1 MRNLWHNLQHYEGS
15 QYLVEVEV
23 EEVEGCVIP
32 VPLATP
38 VVLLLNHTNIIWYEN
53 RLEHQYK

>member
-1 MRNLWHNLQHYEGS
+1 MRNLWHNLQHFEGS
-15 QYLVEVEV
+15 QYLIEVEV

-38 VVLLLNHTNIIWYEN
+38 VVLLSWTPVYADKDI
-53 RLEHQYK
+53 

>member
-1 MRNLWHNLQHYEGS
+1 MYLFTYTGVQDDFYEGS

-38 VVLLLNHTNIIWYEN
+38 VVLLLNHTNII
-53 RLEHQYK
+53 

>member
-1 MRNLWHNLQHYEGS
+1 MRNLWHNLQHFEGS

-23 EEVEGCVIP
+23 EVEVEEVEGCAIP

-38 VVLLLNHTNIIWYEN
+38 VVLLSWTPVYADKDI
-53 RLEHQYK
+53 